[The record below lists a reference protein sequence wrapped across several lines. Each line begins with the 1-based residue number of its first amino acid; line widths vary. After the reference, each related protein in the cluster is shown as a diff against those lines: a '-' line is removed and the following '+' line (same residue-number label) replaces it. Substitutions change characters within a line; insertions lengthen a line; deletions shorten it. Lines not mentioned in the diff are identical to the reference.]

1 MLLLLHKLNVHQ
13 DINMMGQSV
22 FIIQQDQLFIN
33 ALADIHG
40 MEYLVFLEEINK
52 LVLLVLIGMENNA
65 ITLTLNLE

>member
-1 MLLLLHKLNVHQ
+1 
-13 DINMMGQSV
+13 MMGQSV

-52 LVLLVLIGMENNA
+52 TAHLEHIGME
-65 ITLTLNLE
+65 ISVIILTAHLVFYQEQL